1 MNQILKWL
9 DRHDAFV
16 HMCVMFMMF
25 YGLPLI
31 WVSTFQPNMVQPIL
45 SSAALGLGLIF
56 ATYGA
61 FWCATA
67 VTNMIRDAVASAALD
82 DIRDPLL
89 DSKIERPRIVDLTSP
104 STLVVENMKQ
114 ETREAIENLK
124 RAVDDMSASAAQTQ
138 ESLKPAPDQVVT
150 AQPVEKKKRAPRA
163 KSVKKEG

>member
-1 MNQILKWL
+1 
-9 DRHDAFV
+9 
-16 HMCVMFMMF
+16 MFMMF

-56 ATYGA
+56 AAYSA

-67 VTNMIRDAVASAALD
+67 VTNMIRDAVARAALD

-124 RAVDDMSASAAQTQ
+124 RAVDDMSAKQPQ
-138 ESLKPAPDQVVT
+138 ETLKPAPDQVVI
-150 AQPVEKKKRAPRA
+150 AQPVEKKKLAHRA
-163 KSVKKEG
+163 KSAKKEG